1 MIIDLIAGQ
10 IEMISL
16 YKMSSFSETYCHSKC
31 RRQKGL
37 KRATDIVISK
47 FAKQADLAN
56 LKSDVDRL
64 DIDKLEST
72 LVDLSKLS
80 NLVKTNVVKNS
91 AYNELFKK
99 VNAIDSNK
107 QILEKKIE
115 NFDKKVPDTSKFIVT
130 QCFNK
135 LKKQILMQE
144 QQKH

>member
-1 MIIDLIAGQ
+1 
-10 IEMISL
+10 MISL
-16 YKMSSFSETYCHSKC
+16 YKMSSFSETYCHSKY
-31 RRQKGL
+31 RTQKGL

-72 LVDLSKLS
+72 LVDLSQLS

-91 AYNELFKK
+91 AYNELVKK

-115 NFDKKVPDTSKFIVT
+115 NFDKKVPDTSKFVVT
-130 QCFNK
+130 
-135 LKKQILMQE
+135 
-144 QQKH
+144 